1 MTAARPRV
9 VVIGAGFGGLAAVK
23 ALARAPVDLVLVDQR
38 NHHLFQPLLYQVAT
52 AALSPADV
60 AGPVRAILRDQE
72 NVRVVLDTVS
82 GVDRERREVCLES
95 AKRLT
100 YDWLIVAS
108 GARHSYFGRDEW
120 AQHAPGIKSI
130 EDATA
135 VRSKVL
141 LALERAE
148 SETDQSRRDALLT
161 FVVIGGG
168 PTGVEMAGAIAE
180 LAHRA
185 VNRDF
190 RSITPH
196 CSWVILINRAPRLL
210 ESFPEDLSAIALA
223 NLQQLGVEVRLST
236 AITSI
241 KADHVVAGDEIIPAH
256 TAIWAA
262 GVQASPAAQWL
273 CAKADRAG
281 RVVVD
286 AALHPDDDQRI
297 FVIGDTACCR
307 DANGAPLPGIAP
319 VARQQGHHAAKV
331 IKAALAQRTAPQFR
345 YRNFGNLATIGRS
358 HAVIDFGWWR
368 VSGLLAWLIWS
379 TVHVYFL
386 VGFRNRLLVGA
397 SLLWNYL
404 SYARH
409 ARLITGS
416 IPPDPI
422 PLPLTPTTFE
432 GEEHDRAA

>member
-1 MTAARPRV
+1 MASVPRV

-23 ALARAPVDLVLVDQR
+23 ALARAPVAITLVDQR

-60 AGPVRAILRDQE
+60 AGPIRSILRDQD
-72 NVRVVLDTVS
+72 NVHVVLDRVV
-82 GVDRERREVCLES
+82 GIDRSARDVCLAS
-95 AKRLT
+95 GKRLT
-100 YDWLIVAS
+100 YDWLIVAT

-148 SETDQSRRDALLT
+148 TETDKARRDALLT

-168 PTGVEMAGAIAE
+168 PTGVEMAGAIVE
-180 LAHRA
+180 LAHRS
-185 VNRDF
+185 VSRDF
-190 RSITPH
+190 RTITPH
-196 CSWVILINRAPRLL
+196 CSRVILINLASRLL
-210 ESFPEDLSAIALA
+210 QTFPEDLSAIALA
-223 NLQQLGVEVRLST
+223 NLEKLGVEVRLST
-236 AITSI
+236 PITAIE
-241 KADHVVAGDEIIPAH
+241 ADHVVAGDERIPTH

-273 CAKADRAG
+273 DAAADPAG

-286 AALHPDDDQRI
+286 DALHPHGDERI
-297 FVIGDTACCR
+297 FVVGDTACC
-307 DANGAPLPGIAP
+307 AGPQGVALPGTAP
-319 VARQQGHHAAKV
+319 VAKQQGQHAARA
-331 IKAALAQRTAPQFR
+331 IRAAVANRPAPPFH

-358 HAVIDFGWWR
+358 HAVIDFGWSR

-379 TVHVYFL
+379 TAHVYFL
-386 VGFRNRLLVGA
+386 VGFRNRLQVGA
-397 SLLWNYL
+397 NLIWNYL
-404 SYARH
+404 TYARH
-409 ARLITGS
+409 ARLITGAHAAPAVS
-416 IPPDPI
+416 ISQTHD
-422 PLPLTPTTFE
+422 LFK
-432 GEEHDRAA
+432 GEKHDRAA